1 MSEEA
6 IHFRR
11 EPKFVRERFDDIARR
26 GSEYLVKDMLP
37 AQGFG
42 YVAGPSG
49 SLKTFMVLDWC
60 LAITQGAPI
69 LGHRTKACGV
79 VYVAAEAPN
88 GVRKRIEAWRQRNTG
103 NGLPFELIGQSPNL
117 RDEAQV
123 GDLAAELRL
132 AREEMANQD
141 HRLGLVV
148 IDTLAASMP
157 GGDENA
163 GVDVSAVLSNVAW
176 LGAEIG
182 AFVLVVSRTG
192 KDETRGLRGW
202 SGQFAGADCV
212 IMLTR
217 EEDNPVRVGKVTKL
231 KDGEDGQ
238 RFALRLDR
246 VVLGLDDDGDEV
258 SSAVV
263 VYEDAPEGGT
273 DGRILRLNAAAETIL
288 AAMGRLEEEGQFQ
301 HVPLV
306 PGVKAGTQGA
316 RLDHLRRMAFDLGLQ
331 KPSEPTDDASETL
344 RRQWIEARKK
354 AFQRGIEKLIEAR
367 KVRHEGDWVWLL

>member
-1 MSEEA
+1 MSETEGVL
-6 IHFRR
+6 HFRR
-11 EPKFVRERFDDIARR
+11 QPKFVREPFDAIARR
-26 GSEYLVKDMLP
+26 GSEYLVKNVLP

-49 SLKTFMVLDWC
+49 SLKTFLVLDWC

-69 LGHRTKACGV
+69 LDHRTKACGV

-88 GVRKRIEAWRQRNTG
+88 GVRKRVEAWRQRHPSAE
-103 NGLPFELIGQSPNL
+103 GLPFELIGQSPNL

-123 GDLAAELRL
+123 QDLVAELRI
-132 AREEMANQD
+132 AADEMAAQG

-163 GVDVSAVLSNVAW
+163 GVDVSAVLNNVAW
-176 LGAEIG
+176 LASELN
-182 AFVLVVSRTG
+182 AFLLIVSHTG

-217 EEDNPVRVGKVTKL
+217 DEDSAVRTGKVTKL

-238 RFALRLDR
+238 RFALRLER
-246 VVLGLDDDGDEV
+246 EVLGLDEDGDEI

-263 VYEDAPEGGT
+263 VYEEAPQASAKAKKP
-273 DGRILRLNAAAETIL
+273 RSLNAGETVVLQAVVYVTDHGETVPVPSEIPG
-288 AAMGRLEEEGQFQ
+288 AKRWMKAVTRTAVRIRAMAGGFAMEEEKPATVRQRFGRSLQG
-301 HVPLV
+301 LV
-306 PGVKAGTQGA
+306 AAG
-316 RLDHLRRMAFDLGLQ
+316 
-331 KPSEPTDDASETL
+331 
-344 RRQWIEARKK
+344 
-354 AFQRGIEKLIEAR
+354 
-367 KVRHEGDWVWLL
+367 KVRVEEELIWLL